1 MILSV
6 PFLFIASC
14 SSYLQVLEF
23 QPRRGAGKMY
33 AETGLLL
40 PCMQGFPQVVS
51 GADQHLLPF
60 TSHEDLVSTV
70 FPGAAPT
77 LGNLVQI
84 SFTDY
89 DLGGDGDLFEAPKP
103 ILEESLDPLTAT
115 MSVMP
120 GYGSTIT
127 EETMKTTDAELIQ
140 DEDLSC
146 EVFFDCKRDILTKST
161 TIVPSPGTVAAV
173 QTEEDTAGA
182 KDNSFAEG
190 SLQKSGSFGCLGS
203 VDYSKVLSVEPCF
216 LGVSDMNLEVAFQM
230 RRAYSEGDIQ
240 ILGNNNSVHG
250 NMNIIP
256 AFKVLASFED
266 IKIEDKIKE
275 RRIKL
280 SRYRKKRTKRN
291 YGRKIKYACRK
302 ALAESQPRIRGRFAK
317 MEDTYGCNDRAIGGR
332 KLQQ

>member
-89 DLGGDGDLFEAPKP
+89 DLGGDRDLFEAPKP
-103 ILEESLDPLTAT
+103 ILEESLDPITAT

-127 EETMKTTDAELIQ
+127 EETMKTT
-140 DEDLSC
+140 
-146 EVFFDCKRDILTKST
+146 
-161 TIVPSPGTVAAV
+161 VAAV
-173 QTEEDTAGA
+173 QTEEDMAGE

-216 LGVSDMNLEVAFQM
+216 LGVTDMNLQVAFQM

-250 NMNIIP
+250 NMNTVP
-256 AFKVLASFED
+256 TFKVLASFED

-302 ALAESQPRIRGRFAK
+302 ALAESQPRIHGRFAK